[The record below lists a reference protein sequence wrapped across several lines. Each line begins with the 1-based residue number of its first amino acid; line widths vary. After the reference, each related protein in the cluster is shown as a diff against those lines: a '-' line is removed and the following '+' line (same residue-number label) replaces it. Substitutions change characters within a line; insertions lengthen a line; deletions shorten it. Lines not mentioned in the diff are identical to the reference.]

1 MRVLSSLVKDNIMP
15 EFNYKIKIAGR
26 TLKKT
31 IEAPTKEAAIKMVKN
46 KTGADLKSVKPKPKE
61 IKIPYLDKL
70 TAPKI
75 TTKSITIFVRMFA
88 TMIDAG
94 LPLVQCLEILSNDPE
109 NPAMSTL
116 LKKIRSD
123 VEEGSTFA
131 DALRKHPKYFDNLF
145 VNLAEAGEAGGILD
159 TILNRLAT
167 YMEKNEAIKAK
178 IKGAMVYPAVVVT
191 VAVVVVT
198 VLMIFVI
205 PVFASL
211 FTEMGAELPLPTRIV
226 MALSNFLKRWII
238 VIVAAVAI
246 FIYAFKK
253 YYATEQGRVFID
265 SLTLKLPLFADLIVK
280 SSVARFTRTLGT
292 LISSGVPILDSLEI
306 TARASGHA
314 IIEMAI
320 LATRDSIKEGKT
332 IAEPLEAT
340 EVFPGM
346 VVQMIGVGE
355 QSGALDAMLAKIADF
370 YEEEVDTA
378 VEALTSAMEPLMIV
392 ILGTT
397 VGGVVVAMY
406 MPIFNMVNALK

>member
-1 MRVLSSLVKDNIMP
+1 MP

-31 IEAPTKEAAIKMVKN
+31 IEAPTQEAAIKMVKN
-46 KTGADLKSVKPKPKE
+46 KTGVDLKSVKPKPKE
-61 IKIPYLDKL
+61 IKIPFLEKL

-75 TTKSITIFVRMFA
+75 TTKTITIFVRMFA

-109 NPAMSTL
+109 NPSMSTL

-131 DALRKHPKYFDNLF
+131 DSLRKHPKYFDNLF

-167 YMEKNEAIKAK
+167 YMEKNEAIKSK

-191 VAVVVVT
+191 VAVIAVA
-198 VLMIFVI
+198 VLLIFVI
-205 PVFASL
+205 PVFATL
-211 FTEMGAELPLPTRIV
+211 FTEMGAELPLPTRVVIW
-226 MALSNFLKRWII
+226 LSNFLQRWAI
-238 VIVAAVAI
+238 VIVAAIMVLV
-246 FIYAFKK
+246 YAFKK
-253 YYATEQGRVFID
+253 YYATEQGRVAVD
-265 SLTLKLPLFADLIVK
+265 SITLKLPLFGDLIVK

-406 MPIFNMVNALK
+406 MPIFSMVNALK